1 MQVAFYFA
9 GEITQVLDAN
19 PWVRCASGN
28 VFVCGFAAI
37 FLEGLYFASVSQKS
51 DFPNKSTLIFFSSV
65 LKRLI
70 LTLYYLS
77 GMSAPEHFSI

>member
-28 VFVCGFAAI
+28 VYLSGKGDHQRIQVPMAG
-37 FLEGLYFASVSQKS
+37 EGLYAKTEISEGQLLAFYNGVRVRY
-51 DFPNKSTLIFFSSV
+51 T
-65 LKRLI
+65 RC
-70 LTLYYLS
+70 
-77 GMSAPEHFSI
+77 